1 MDGKRAP
8 DVSVTTAD
16 VAGEVPEAESCVAD
30 RSAAQT
36 LGHAGR
42 QPLIRR
48 ENLLRSVFVLALP
61 VVVEQW
67 LHSFVG
73 LTDTYLANHIVLTAD
88 LSGEA
93 LDAAHAYNRAS
104 AAAVGSVMYF
114 LWFVGL
120 LASSVGIGA
129 TALIS
134 RATGAR
140 HKRVASAVVGQTL
153 LCAATVGLVF
163 GALLVAVS
171 PLIAPLTGLSAD
183 AQPLFVSYVRIIG
196 WAMPLAL
203 IMMASASCLRGG
215 GDTIS
220 PAIAVMIVDI
230 VNAIVSFSLVR
241 GWFGLPE
248 LGFTGIAIGTT
259 SAYCV
264 GAILQVLLL
273 LRRNGKVRLFVHR
286 LKPNLAVT
294 KRILRI
300 GLPSGAEMMLQWM
313 ANFGV
318 LFVVNNLGNAG
329 AAAHLAAIRI
339 EAFSFMTGMGFSVAA
354 STLVGQSL
362 GMKDVARA
370 RRCAYLA
377 YGCGG
382 GAMLIWG
389 LGFIVA
395 GPQIAALILQ
405 GDPEVVALTGMCL
418 RITGVIQIGFAAAMI
433 FGGALRGAGD
443 TISVMIVNLASI
455 IGVRLTLVLI
465 VGRLLHAS
473 LPWIW
478 VVLCSEL
485 MLRGALMFAR
495 FRWGPWHKVKV

>member
-1 MDGKRAP
+1 MDGKRAA
-8 DVSVTTAD
+8 DAVTTAD
-16 VAGEVPEAESCVAD
+16 VAGEIPEAESCVTD

-36 LGHAGR
+36 LGYASRSAPPGN
-42 QPLIRR
+42 
-48 ENLLRSVFVLALP
+48 EKLLKRVFILALP
-61 VVVEQW
+61 VVIEQW

-73 LTDTYLANHIVLTAD
+73 LTDTYLANHIVLTTGLAGSA
-88 LSGEA
+88 LAEA
-93 LDAAHAYNRAS
+93 QAYNRSS

-134 RATGAR
+134 RATGAK

-153 LCAATVGLVF
+153 LCASVIGLIF
-163 GALLVAVS
+163 GVALVLAAPLV
-171 PLIAPLTGLSAD
+171 APLTGLERA
-183 AQPLFVSYVRIIG
+183 AQPLFVDYVRVIG
-196 WAMPLAL
+196 WAMPMAL

-230 VNAIVSFSLVR
+230 VNAIVSFTLVR
-241 GWFGLPE
+241 GLFGLPE
-248 LGFTGIAIGTT
+248 MGFQGIAIGTT
-259 SAYCV
+259 VAYCV
-264 GAILQVLLL
+264 GAVLQVSLL
-273 LRRNGKVRLFVHR
+273 LRRSGKVRLFVHR
-286 LKPNLAVT
+286 LKPNVAVT
-294 KRILRI
+294 RRILRI

-318 LFVVNNLGNAG
+318 LFVVNSLGNAG

-339 EAFSFMTGMGFSVAA
+339 ESFSFMTGMGFSVAA

-362 GMKDVARA
+362 GMKNVARA

-377 YGCGG
+377 YACGG
-382 GAMLIWG
+382 GAMLLWG
-389 LGFIVA
+389 VAFILFGHAMA
-395 GPQIAALILQ
+395 GVIAQ
-405 GDPEVVALTGMCL
+405 GDPEIVQLTGDCL
-418 RITGVIQIGFAAAMI
+418 RIAGFVQIGFAAAMI

-443 TISVMIVNLASI
+443 TISVMAVNLASI

-465 VGRLLHAS
+465 VGKYLGAS
-473 LPWIW
+473 LAWIW
-478 VVLCSEL
+478 VVLCAEL
-485 MLRGALMFAR
+485 MLRGVLMFVR
-495 FRWGPWHKVKV
+495 FKWGPWHRVKV